1 MLIRWL
7 KFNAVGAAG
16 IVVQIGALWIL
27 VELGQLPYL
36 SASAL
41 ATELA
46 VIHNFVWHT
55 RWTWADRSVSV
66 AESIGRLVRFNL
78 TNGAVSLM
86 GSLILMAALTGVARV
101 PYLVANMIAIA
112 TCSLVNFALSEK
124 VVFGLGSAGPKPGAP
139 QPKASS
145 PVLSSF

>member
-16 IVVQIGALWIL
+16 IVVQFGALWIL
-27 VELGQLPYL
+27 VEFGKLQYL
-36 SASAL
+36 LATAV

-46 VIHNFVWHT
+46 VIHNFVWHS

-66 AESIGRLVRFNL
+66 AQSIGRLARFNL
-78 TNGAVSLM
+78 TNGAVSLI
-86 GSLILMAALTGVARV
+86 GNVILMAVLTGVARL

-112 TCSLVNFALSEK
+112 TCSLLNFALSEK
-124 VVFGLGSAGPKPGAP
+124 IVFGRQALDHGRREATAGPKA
-139 QPKASS
+139 
-145 PVLSSF
+145 

>member
-16 IVVQIGALWIL
+16 VVVQIGALWIL
-27 VELGQLPYL
+27 VECGTLQCLL
-36 SASAL
+36 ATIV

-55 RWTWADRSVSV
+55 RWTWADRPVSV
-66 AESIGRLVRFNL
+66 AQSIGRLVRFNL
-78 TNGAVSLM
+78 TNGAVSLI
-86 GSLILMAALTGVARV
+86 GSVILMAALTGVARV

-112 TCSLVNFALSEK
+112 TCSLLNFALSEK
-124 VVFGLGSAGPKPGAP
+124 MVFGRQALDYGPCEATAGPKA
-139 QPKASS
+139 
-145 PVLSSF
+145 